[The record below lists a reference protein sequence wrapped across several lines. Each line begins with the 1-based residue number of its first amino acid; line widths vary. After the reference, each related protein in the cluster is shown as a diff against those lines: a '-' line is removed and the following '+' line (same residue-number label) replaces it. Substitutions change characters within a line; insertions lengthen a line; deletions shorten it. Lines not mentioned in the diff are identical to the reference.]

1 MRSSPLWALLL
12 VLFAAACA
20 EPRRIVNDPNWVPP
34 SDVRVEAGKIVIDEH
49 IHFETDS
56 DVIQPR
62 SGSILDHLA
71 DTILH
76 HPEIDA
82 LKIVGHTDT
91 QGDDLH
97 NQDLSERRA
106 GSVARALRDRG
117 VQIPLAP
124 SGEGE
129 RQPLCQETTP
139 ACHAQ
144 NRRVEFLIVEG

>member
-1 MRSSPLWALLL
+1 MRNGADLEIIGGTQAYAKL
-12 VLFAAACA
+12 V
-20 EPRRIVNDPNWVPP
+20 I
-34 SDVRVEAGKIVIDEH
+34 
-49 IHFETDS
+49 T
-56 DVIQPR
+56 
-62 SGSILDHLA
+62 LA